1 METKEM
7 TPEQSLQIISDAIN
21 RSRKDFER
29 NSGTPMI
36 LWGTVVLAVSIAIW
50 LVLRTTSNPVWNFL
64 WFSVP
69 VLGWA
74 AGRLFIKDSR
84 NKGAKNFI
92 NETIGQIWIGYGI
105 FATTIALIL
114 AFIAPQQIGAIILA
128 LLGYG
133 TFMTGRTLKNI
144 YITIAGIITGIGG
157 AAILYLLK
165 TYDATLIFTAT
176 ALISLII
183 PGIMMNHRTK

>member
-1 METKEM
+1 
-7 TPEQSLQIISDAIN
+7 
-21 RSRKDFER
+21 
-29 NSGTPMI
+29 MI
-36 LWGTVVLAVSIAIW
+36 LWGTVLLAVSIAVW

-74 AGRLFIKDSR
+74 AGRLFINDCR

-105 FATTIALIL
+105 F
-114 AFIAPQQIGAIILA
+114 
-128 LLGYG
+128 
-133 TFMTGRTLKNI
+133 MRGRTLKNI

-165 TYDATLIFTAT
+165 TNDATLIFTAT
-176 ALISLII
+176 AIISLII